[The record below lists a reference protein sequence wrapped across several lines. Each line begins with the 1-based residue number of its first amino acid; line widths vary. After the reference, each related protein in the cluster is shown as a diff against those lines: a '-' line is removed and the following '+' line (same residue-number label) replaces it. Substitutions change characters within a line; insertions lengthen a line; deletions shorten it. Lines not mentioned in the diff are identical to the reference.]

1 MDTLRDIFRQADL
14 RLTKSRCEVFMALES
29 IDVPLTIA
37 EIAKRC
43 PNTNR
48 TSIYRILE
56 TFHELHVIN
65 TIHIGWKVRYELA
78 EPFIKHH
85 HHLYCTRCHNAEPLE
100 TPELERLI
108 ALIGRR
114 HHFRVERHHFELE
127 GVCQACMAAGDTQP
141 DPTKTKTTSQA

>member
-14 RLTKSRCEVFMALES
+14 RLTKSRCEVFTALES

-65 TIHIGWKVRYELA
+65 TIHIGWKVR
-78 EPFIKHH
+78 
-85 HHLYCTRCHNAEPLE
+85 
-100 TPELERLI
+100 
-108 ALIGRR
+108 
-114 HHFRVERHHFELE
+114 
-127 GVCQACMAAGDTQP
+127 
-141 DPTKTKTTSQA
+141 